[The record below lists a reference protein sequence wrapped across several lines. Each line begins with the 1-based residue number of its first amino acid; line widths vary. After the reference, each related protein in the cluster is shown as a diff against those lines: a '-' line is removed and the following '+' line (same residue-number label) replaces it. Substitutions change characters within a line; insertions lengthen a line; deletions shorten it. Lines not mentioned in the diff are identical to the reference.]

1 MKLTENVKRIREKKN
16 MTQEQLSKASGV
28 GRVTI
33 SRIETGELQ
42 NTTMD
47 TVSKLASGL
56 GVDEAELLSG

>member
-1 MKLTENVKRIREKKN
+1 